1 MGESNRRERI
11 LAAAERLFQHYG
23 QKKTTMAD
31 IARDVGIGVGSLY
44 LDFPSKD
51 ALLSELAAKRGRAV
65 SEAMAAVPPGGK
77 APARIAAMLEARVTA
92 LLRVAEEGTHACE
105 LVMCSKSGPSSLAS
119 HLAGGFAGFGE
130 EVRAALAAEIE
141 RGRAAGELE
150 CGPVGEVIETLEIAF
165 MALSPPFLFRYEPAR
180 ATAIAKRLTHL
191 VVHGVLPSSAPKV

>member
-65 SEAMAAVPPGGK
+65 TEAMAAVPAGGT
-77 APARIAAMLEARVTA
+77 APERVASMLEARVTA

-105 LVMCSKSGPSSLAS
+105 LVMCAKSTSAPAEC
-119 HLAGGFAGFGE
+119 HLPGGIAGFGDD
-130 EVRAALAAEIE
+130 VRAALAAEIE
-141 RGRAAGELE
+141 RGRAAGEIE
-150 CGPVGEVIETLEIAF
+150 CGPIGEVIDTLEIAF

-180 ATAIAKRLTHL
+180 AQAIARSLSRL
-191 VVHGVLPSSAPKV
+191 VVHGLRPPRPAKD